1 MKISDIEKNEYS
13 RYLQNYDFKEY
24 LQNKTLL
31 ITGSNG
37 MTAKGIIQWILLEN
51 ILHDTNCKIVASTRH
66 PEVVPDYVEEND
78 FIEFCKFGTEMEI
91 VRDRDID
98 YIIQAAAPTGRA
110 FFISKPV
117 ETLRIIVDE
126 TEKMLEIAK
135 NKKAKMVFLSSV
147 EAYGVPNSKVPLK
160 ETYVG
165 AVNSLDIR
173 NGYPMGKKAAE
184 FLCYAMNKEYG
195 VDVKIVRPSSIQ
207 GLLQPYNEQRIFNE
221 ILRCMIEN
229 KNLVMK
235 SDGMSKK
242 SIVYTLD
249 AVTGILIALF
259 KGEPG
264 EAYNITNPSIYFTMK
279 DLTQLLFGEF
289 RPELKIVFD
298 IKENSK
304 TGYLP
309 HLEFTQDISKLR
321 DLGWEPITD
330 LKTMYQVD
338 LERFGKKECI

>member
-1 MKISDIEKNEYS
+1 MKIPHFEKKEYI
-13 RYLQNYDFKEY
+13 RYFQKFNFKEY
-24 LQNKTLL
+24 LKNKTVL

-37 MTAKGIIQWILLEN
+37 MTAKGIIKWILLEN
-51 ILHDTNCKIVASTRH
+51 TFHDINCNIIASTRN
-66 PEVVPDYVEEND
+66 PEIVPDYVEEND
-78 FIEFCKFGTEMEI
+78 LIEFCKFGAEVEAVI
-91 VRDRDID
+91 NRDID
-98 YIIQAAAPTGRA
+98 YIIQAAAPTGRN
-110 FFISKPV
+110 FFVSKPV

-135 NKKAKMVFLSSV
+135 DKNAKMVFLSSV
-147 EAYGVPNSKVPLK
+147 EAYGIPNSKEPLK

-184 FLCYAMNKEYG
+184 FLCYAMNIEYG

-249 AVTGILIALF
+249 AVTGILTALF

-264 EAYNITNPSIYFTMK
+264 EAYNITNPSTYFSMK
-279 DLTQLLFGEF
+279 DLANYLFNEF
-289 RPELKIVFD
+289 RPDLKVVFD
-298 IKENSK
+298 IEDNSK

-309 HLEFTQDISKLR
+309 HLEFTQDIGKLR
-321 DLGWEPITD
+321 SLGWEPITD
-330 LKTMYQVD
+330 LKTIYQID